1 MAVDTLQTFVC
12 RLHMD
17 KAGIGSLLNTVAGG
31 VGHVLSKELV
41 YAQHFLSAIHL
52 YPEMFV
58 KLLAVIIGQQAL
70 IVQLKIVLY
79 QVLAVHILLS
89 VLFHFLNF

>member
-1 MAVDTLQTFVC
+1 ML
-12 RLHMD
+12 
-17 KAGIGSLLNTVAGG
+17 
-31 VGHVLSKELV
+31 
-41 YAQHFLSAIHL
+41 
-52 YPEMFV
+52 
-58 KLLAVIIGQQAL
+58 LLAVIIGQQAL